1 MNMENHETSA
11 LGRFGAWVKNSLLV
25 KLAAIGFLTLFL
37 LIPNAMIQ
45 GLIQERQGR
54 LNDAMRDV
62 STSWGSAQTVI
73 GPVLSVPFS
82 EWTQLQDG
90 KKVESIRTAYF
101 LPLSLQVD
109 GKVNPEIRKRGIY
122 EIVLY
127 QSELN
132 ISGKFSKPD
141 FAALHILPE
150 DVHWDQAKL
159 SLGITGMS
167 GIKNIINLDWAGAS
181 TRLEPGTANAAVLPS
196 GVSNAVALTP
206 GQEEYNFKLAL
217 KLNGSGFLKFEPV
230 GKETKVALAST
241 WRSPSFEGDFLPDE
255 RTVSEAGFQASW
267 TVLDLNRNYP
277 QQWKDQD
284 YSFRNSGN
292 SPAYVA
298 DQAYSTGG
306 VVNQPSSSFGVRL
319 IQTVDEYAKTDRSSK
334 YAILV
339 IGLTFLIYFFYE
351 TLRKFHIHPFQY
363 LLVGLALSV
372 FYLLLLSL
380 SEHLGF
386 NKAYFA
392 AAGVTIAL
400 ITMYSAGVFKIR
412 RLVLQLFMLLT
423 LIYTFIFIVLQLEDY
438 ALLAGS
444 IGIFTA
450 LAAVMFYSRNVDWYN
465 LSRDDKPSS

>member
-1 MNMENHETSA
+1 MENHETSA
-11 LGRFGAWVKNSLLV
+11 SSRFGSWVKNSLLV
-25 KLAAIGFLTLFL
+25 KLGFIGFLILFL
-37 LIPNAMIQ
+37 LIPNSMIQ
-45 GLIQERQGR
+45 GLIYERQGR
-54 LNDAMRDV
+54 LDDAMREV
-62 STSWGSAQTVI
+62 STSWGGAQTII
-73 GPVLSVPFS
+73 GPILSIPFS
-82 EWTQLQDG
+82 EWTQLSDG
-90 KKVESIRTAYF
+90 KKVESIQTAYF

-109 GKVNPEIRKRGIY
+109 GNVNPEIRKRGIY

-141 FAALHILPE
+141 FAAMHIQPE
-150 DVHWDQAKL
+150 NVHWDQAKL
-159 SLGITGMS
+159 SLGISGMS
-167 GIKNIINLDWAGAS
+167 GIKNSINLDWAGTS
-181 TRLEPGTANAAVLPS
+181 TRLEPGTASAIVLPS
-196 GVSNAVALTP
+196 GVSNAVALAP
-206 GQEEYNFKLAL
+206 DQAAYNFKLGL

-230 GKETKVALAST
+230 GKETKVKLAST
-241 WRSPSFEGDFLPDE
+241 WPSPSFEGEFLPDE
-255 RTVSEAGFQASW
+255 RSISAAGFEASW

-277 QQWKDQD
+277 QQWKDKD
-284 YSFRNSGN
+284 YSFIRSNNAG
-292 SPAYVA
+292 
-298 DQAYSTGG
+298 DQAAQHYG
-306 VVNQPSSSFGVRL
+306 VANPNQPTSSFGVRL

-339 IGLTFLIYFFYE
+339 IGLTFLIYFFFE
-351 TLRKFHIHPFQY
+351 ILRKFHIHPFQY

-386 NKAYFA
+386 NKAYFL

-412 RLVLQLFMLLT
+412 RLTFQLFLLLT
-423 LIYTFIFIVLQLEDY
+423 LIYGFIFIVLQLEDY

-444 IGIFTA
+444 VGIFAA

-465 LSRDDKPSS
+465 LSGDSEK